1 VESLATVALRMAE
14 TYGTVVEG
22 YVEAMRFLVRV
33 NIVKPELGG
42 KLVRLARLRNL
53 LVHRYWVVDDSR
65 VLKEARENGVE
76 TVREVLRNI
85 RRLIEE

>member
-1 VESLATVALRMAE
+1 MKTYTIICFYIKPAT
-14 TYGTVVEG
+14 
-22 YVEAMRFLVRV
+22 
-33 NIVKPELGG
+33 
-42 KLVRLARLRNL
+42 ARLRNL

-65 VLKEARENGVE
+65 VLKEARENSVE

>member
-1 VESLATVALRMAE
+1 V
-14 TYGTVVEG
+14 
-22 YVEAMRFLVRV
+22 
-33 NIVKPELGG
+33 
-42 KLVRLARLRNL
+42 ARLRNL
-53 LVHRYWVVDDSR
+53 LVHRYWVVDDIR